1 MEKTKSMNML
11 IPESLHMRYKI
22 MSFNTKESM
31 KKLALK
37 ALIEYAESHQELS
50 APPSLPSLPS
60 L

>member
-37 ALIEYAESHQELS
+37 ALIEYAESHQDLS
-50 APPSLPSLPS
+50 VPPSLPSLPS